1 MSKYDC
7 SKCIDYVHE
16 QRMYK
21 LELDWVLGEINKVD
35 IHINQAISR
44 KGSKKELDNLNK
56 KYCILDSILKILQ
69 CENKKEIS
77 MNNLDESDKSIINSM
92 AENNMNISKV
102 ARELCYHRN
111 SIVYKI
117 DNIKEKTGYDPTNF
131 FDLRSLVDIIRT
143 ENPNDT
149 KN

>member
-1 MSKYDC
+1 
-7 SKCIDYVHE
+7 
-16 QRMYK
+16 MYK

-77 MNNLDESDKSIINSM
+77 MNNLDESDISIINSM

-102 ARELCYHRN
+102 ARQLNYSRN
-111 SIVYKI
+111 TIVYKLDKI
-117 DNIKEKTGYDPTNF
+117 DEKTGYDPKNF
-131 FDLRSLVDIIRT
+131 FDLRRLVDIIRT

>member
-1 MSKYDC
+1 
-7 SKCIDYVHE
+7 
-16 QRMYK
+16 MYK

-56 KYCILDSILKILQ
+56 KYCILDNILKILQ

-77 MNNLDESDKSIINSM
+77 MNNLDESDISIINSM

-102 ARELCYHRN
+102 ARQLNYSRN
-111 SIVYKI
+111 TIVYKLDKI
-117 DNIKEKTGYDPTNF
+117 DEKTGFTPTNF
-131 FDLRSLVDIIRT
+131 FDLQSLVDIIRT
-143 ENPNDT
+143 E
-149 KN
+149 KCK

>member
-1 MSKYDC
+1 
-7 SKCIDYVHE
+7 
-16 QRMYK
+16 MYK

-44 KGSKKELDNLNK
+44 KGSKEELDNLNK
-56 KYCILDSILKILQ
+56 KYCILDNILKILQ

-77 MNNLDESDKSIINSM
+77 MNNLDESDISIINSM

-102 ARELCYHRN
+102 ARQLNYSRN
-111 SIVYKI
+111 TIVYKLDKI
-117 DNIKEKTGYDPTNF
+117 DEKTGFDPTNF

-143 ENPNDT
+143 E
-149 KN
+149 KCK